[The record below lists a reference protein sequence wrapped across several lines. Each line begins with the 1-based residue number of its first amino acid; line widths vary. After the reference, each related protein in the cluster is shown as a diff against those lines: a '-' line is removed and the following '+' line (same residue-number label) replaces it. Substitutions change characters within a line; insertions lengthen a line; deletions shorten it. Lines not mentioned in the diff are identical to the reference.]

1 MTAITGVHPYADK
14 FPMLPDSELEEL
26 AESIKQNGQ
35 RQPIVLTEDGLILDG
50 RNRYRACEMINVE
63 PEVTVYDGD
72 DLAEYVIDSN
82 ISRRHMTTGA
92 RAMATALV
100 MQETGA
106 RDYND
111 DGIGYWRRG
120 TVLISTSE
128 NNESRWRAALSEAG
142 VILDYKPELA
152 EGVIN
157 GDVALK
163 DAFQQANA
171 IKQSAERDKIME
183 RERRKREREQEQQE
197 AERDAKIVADLT
209 QADAT
214 YYLEQIDAGHMKPV
228 SAWAA
233 YQAEHQKDLDRQ
245 AAERRND
252 EKRVRFVGDMLE
264 QVTFL
269 EVPEQRERYIHAIQK
284 YPGALIPRQTELH
297 TPHRIR
303 QLADTLNTYA
313 KELEQSHVA

>member
-1 MTAITGVHPYADK
+1 MTAIKGVHPYADK
-14 FPMLPDSELEEL
+14 FPMLPDAELEEL

-35 RQPIVLTEDGLILDG
+35 RQPIVLTDDGLILDG
-50 RNRYRACEMINVE
+50 RNRAKACEMVNVE
-63 PEVTVYDGD
+63 PEVEVYDGD

-82 ISRRHMTTGA
+82 VTRRNMLPGA
-92 RAMATALV
+92 RAMSTALV
-100 MQETGA
+100 MLA
-106 RDYND
+106 
-111 DGIGYWRRG
+111 DGRR
-120 TVLISTSE
+120 E
-128 NNESRWRAALSEAG
+128 NNRWKYGDLNSQALGNSMAELIRQCG
-142 VILDYKPELA
+142 VVLDYKPDLA
-152 EGVIN
+152 EPVTA
-157 GDVALK
+157 GDVTLDSAY
-163 DAFQQANA
+163 QQANA